1 MIKLKDHGESHPVD
15 ILHAKDFYA
24 RMKAAGVRKASK
36 DDENLNKFLQLDAKF
51 PHLMQMKKVVKALE
65 EVAQVE
71 QKKMQEELAV
81 IASKEG
87 IIEEQENETSEE
99 EEEEVE
105 VPGDKKKV
113 RKSKKQALKG
123 AAKGGKAATNLD
135 LMREAGMG
143 GNGYGYMND
152 YFAGAN
158 KVGGPAVTQKMA
170 LLMGGGFTHLNT
182 IEEEKHETQTSNY
195 FREAGGNN
203 TESERDYDA
212 THMRGSHIL
221 DDDHST
227 SKYSPNRH
235 AEGEFEFPGSAKH
248 SGLNQKG
255 SLGAMIPLITPHSTK
270 QTHKKKLNDRLAE
283 GLLSQSKEEVKPAD
297 IEEDE
302 DLEEEEDEEY
312 THQEEEEYEEDEGE
326 KKELESDYEF

>member
-99 EEEEVE
+99 EEEVE

-158 KVGGPAVTQKMA
+158 KVGGPAV
-170 LLMGGGFTHLNT
+170 N
-182 IEEEKHETQTSNY
+182 
-195 FREAGGNN
+195 
-203 TESERDYDA
+203 
-212 THMRGSHIL
+212 
-221 DDDHST
+221 
-227 SKYSPNRH
+227 
-235 AEGEFEFPGSAKH
+235 
-248 SGLNQKG
+248 
-255 SLGAMIPLITPHSTK
+255 
-270 QTHKKKLNDRLAE
+270 
-283 GLLSQSKEEVKPAD
+283 
-297 IEEDE
+297 
-302 DLEEEEDEEY
+302 
-312 THQEEEEYEEDEGE
+312 
-326 KKELESDYEF
+326 

>member
-36 DDENLNKFLQLDAKF
+36 EDDNLNKFLRLDAKF
-51 PHLMQMKKVVKALE
+51 PHLMQIKKVVKALE

-71 QKKMQEELAV
+71 QKKMQEEMAV

-87 IIEEQENETSEE
+87 IIEEQQNETSDEE
-99 EEEEVE
+99 EPELQ
-105 VPGDKKKV
+105 GDKKKKV
-113 RKSKKQALKG
+113 RKAKKQPLKAG
-123 AAKGGKAATNLD
+123 KGGKAATNLD

-158 KVGGPAVTQKMA
+158 KIGGPAVSQKMA
-170 LLMGGGFTHLNT
+170 LLMGGGFSHLNT

-195 FREAGGNN
+195 FREAGGNA

-212 THMRGSHIL
+212 IHMRGSHIL
-221 DDDHST
+221 DDDLINST
-227 SKYSPNRH
+227 GKYSPNRH
-235 AEGEFEFPGSAKH
+235 AESEFDFPGSAKN

-255 SLGAMIPLITPHSTK
+255 SLGAMIPLITPNSTK
-270 QTHKKKLNDRLAE
+270 QTKNKKLNDRLVE
-283 GLLSQSKEEVKPAD
+283 GLLLHDEVKPIE

-302 DLEEEEDEEY
+302 DHDEEDDEEY
-312 THQEEEEYEEDEGE
+312 THQEEDEYEEDDEVVE
-326 KKELESDYEF
+326 KKDSDYEF